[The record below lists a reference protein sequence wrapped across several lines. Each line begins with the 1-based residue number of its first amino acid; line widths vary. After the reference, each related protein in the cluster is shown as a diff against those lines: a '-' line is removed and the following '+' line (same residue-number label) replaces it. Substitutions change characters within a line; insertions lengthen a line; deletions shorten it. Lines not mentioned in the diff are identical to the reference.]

1 MIYSFSFKNY
11 CSFAEKVTVSFEEI
25 RKGVETN
32 NNMFIN
38 TPLGT
43 RLSKIMI
50 VIGSNASGKTNALK
64 ALAFVAW
71 YVRNSFS
78 QLVGEK
84 TDIPTDSF
92 LFNEKQ
98 NDVSEFELVFEQN
111 KNVYKY
117 ILHLCR
123 THVVKE
129 ELYRKEETNFFNY
142 LFKRNW
148 NPQIE
153 ASDIVVQN
161 LNLKPEILKKI
172 LRKNVSL
179 VAAAVAIKNEDL
191 LGIAEYFERIVC
203 NVRRKGKIW
212 NPATLGESGLSEA
225 TKTYAQNEE
234 LFNKVKEF
242 LRNSDL
248 GLDSVSIDSTLLGID
263 GKKSYLPF
271 GLHKVDDKEYKL
283 DMNYESSGTKNI
295 FVLLSLLL
303 PVIEKGGIAVIDE
316 LEVDLHPHALPKI
329 IELFV
334 NPAINPNNSQLFF
347 TSHSMDILNYLEK
360 EQVIL
365 VEKDSR
371 CRSSLF
377 RLDELKGVR
386 RDDNIYAKYMSGA
399 YGGVPNF

>member
-71 YVRNSFS
+71 FVRNSFS
-78 QLVGEK
+78 QLEGEK

-92 LFNEKQ
+92 LFNENK

-129 ELYRKEETNFFNY
+129 ELYRKEETNFLNY

-161 LNLKPEILKKI
+161 LNLKPEILKEI

-179 VAAAVAIKNEDL
+179 IAAAVAIKNEDL
-191 LGIAEYFERIVC
+191 LGIA
-203 NVRRKGKIW
+203 
-212 NPATLGESGLSEA
+212 
-225 TKTYAQNEE
+225 
-234 LFNKVKEF
+234 
-242 LRNSDL
+242 
-248 GLDSVSIDSTLLGID
+248 
-263 GKKSYLPF
+263 
-271 GLHKVDDKEYKL
+271 
-283 DMNYESSGTKNI
+283 
-295 FVLLSLLL
+295 
-303 PVIEKGGIAVIDE
+303 
-316 LEVDLHPHALPKI
+316 
-329 IELFV
+329 
-334 NPAINPNNSQLFF
+334 
-347 TSHSMDILNYLEK
+347 
-360 EQVIL
+360 
-365 VEKDSR
+365 
-371 CRSSLF
+371 
-377 RLDELKGVR
+377 
-386 RDDNIYAKYMSGA
+386 
-399 YGGVPNF
+399 